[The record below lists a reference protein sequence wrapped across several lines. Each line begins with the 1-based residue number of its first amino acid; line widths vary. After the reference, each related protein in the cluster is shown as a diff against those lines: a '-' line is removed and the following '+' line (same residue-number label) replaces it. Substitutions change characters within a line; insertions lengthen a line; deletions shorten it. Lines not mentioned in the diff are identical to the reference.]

1 MQKLYKHAR
10 ALLLVLMLMAAVLPA
25 KTLAVGESA
34 LEDSTDAVVAIIPVP
49 GEDDL
54 TYSTLEAAIADSL
67 PGDIIVLTTDYTL
80 TESVEIPAEVQLT
93 IPTSADY
100 NDTIDGNNVS
110 GVVTSG
116 SAYATLT
123 VPAGKTLTVKG
134 TLLVAGNQQ
143 ASNPQT
149 GVLTGNYGELVV
161 DGTVELTSGS
171 KLYARGKVSGD
182 GTINAASG
190 SNIYQLL
197 QIHDWRGGTATSSIY
212 SSVFPFNLYDVNNV
226 TAKMV
231 FAYGSHMYARYYVIY
246 TAPLTGRQIVTN
258 EDAMILGN
266 NTDSGS
272 LFKMTSSDAK
282 VTVANA
288 TNVTVE
294 GDVSTGPLTII
305 FNTVFGRVNLSTEN
319 MTCPIY
325 KMNVTVT
332 DGASMTI
339 TDSLKFLPGASLS
352 INNGGDLIVNSGKAA
367 YFYTAAGYS
376 SDYYWKSAASVGTT
390 DAELTVGTTATVSGV
405 VGSTS
410 NLLNNTSYETET
422 PVTSTQIVKEA
433 TQVNSS
439 TTIVNVTFYTYTAAA
454 ASATEEAVEVEEIAE
469 EPVEVE
475 EIAEEPVEVEEII
488 EEPVEIIEIVEIEEA
503 PIAA

>member
-1 MQKLYKHAR
+1 MKKILAT
-10 ALLLVLMLMAAVLPA
+10 LTAVLATMSVFCASVLATGNTIVAVNTYGEEFATLEQAVNDTYENYGEGTVILAADYNLAEDLDVPA
-25 KTLAVGESA
+25 DIEL
-34 LEDSTDAVVAIIPVP
+34 IIP
-49 GEDDL
+49 
-54 TYSTLEAAIADSL
+54 TNAD
-67 PGDIIVLTTDYTL
+67 
-80 TESVEIPAEVQLT
+80 Q
-93 IPTSADY
+93 

-110 GVVTSG
+110 GAVTSG

-123 VPAGKTLTVKG
+123 VPAGKTLTING

-149 GVLTGNYGELVV
+149 GVLTGDYGELVV

-190 SNIYQLL
+190 SDIYQLL

-231 FAYGSHMYARYYVIY
+231 FAYGSHMHARYYVIY
-246 TAPLTGRQIVTN
+246 TAPLTGRKIVTN
-258 EDAMILGN
+258 EDAMILGASN
-266 NTDSGS
+266 DSGS

-288 TNVTVE
+288 TDVTVE
-294 GDVSTGPLTII
+294 GNVSTGPLTII

-325 KMNVTVT
+325 KMNVTVE
-332 DGASMTI
+332 DQASLTV
-339 TDSLKFLPGASLS
+339 TDSLKFLPGASLTIS
-352 INNGGDLIVNSGKAA
+352 DGGELIVNSGKAA
-367 YFYTAAGYS
+367 YFYTANGYS
-376 SDYYWKSAASVGTT
+376 SDYYWQNKASVGTT

-410 NLLNNTSYETET
+410 NLLSNTSYETET
-422 PVTSTQIVKEA
+422 AVTSTQIVKEA
-433 TQVNSS
+433 TQSGSS
-439 TTIVNVTFYTYTAAA
+439 TTLVDVTFYTYTASA
-454 ASATEEAVEVEEIAE
+454 ASAAEEEAVIDEISE

-475 EIAEEPVEVEEII
+475 EPVEIEEAVEEPVEEIA
-488 EEPVEIIEIVEIEEA
+488 VIEEA